1 MLQSQYRQIVSTIT
15 ASYPTTSAIYLFGSR
30 ATEREKADSDWDI
43 ALLTAEKLPPL
54 ERWQLSGALC
64 ELLDGEVDLVDLL
77 TASTV
82 FQMQI
87 VTTGKLLFQQQPATA
102 NFEMQ
107 VFSMYGRLQESRR
120 EIVEQFI
127 SETKNA

>member
-15 ASYPTTSAIYLFGSR
+15 ASYPTASAIYLFGSR

-54 ERWQLSGALC
+54 ERWQLSGSLC